1 MELLKTT
8 PKALLP
14 PTDGTSPSLLTST
27 NGLEDY
33 DPMRAQLLE
42 WMKAQNGKQPG
53 DPVASAR
60 AIVDVVRG
68 EVDIS
73 QVNTT
78 HPGSD
83 KTSPKPLPRL
93 QETSESQTR
102 RSWPDLDMLVL
113 GSDAEANIR
122 EKCERVMRN
131 LDDWKDVVRSIDLKD

>member
-14 PTDGTSPSLLTST
+14 PNDGTSPSLLNSAS
-27 NGLEDY
+27 GLEDY
-33 DPMRAQLLE
+33 DPMRAQLLG

-73 QVNTT
+73 QVKTT
-78 HPGSD
+78 HIGSNN
-83 KTSPKPLPRL
+83 KTSLNPLPRL
-93 QETSESQTR
+93 QETSESQRT
-102 RSWPDLDMLVL
+102 WPDLDMLVL

-122 EKCERVMRN
+122 EKCERVIRN
-131 LDDWKDVVRSIDLKD
+131 LDDWKDVMRSIDLKD

>member
-14 PTDGTSPSLLTST
+14 PTDGTSPSLLNSA

-73 QVNTT
+73 QVKIT
-78 HPGSD
+78 HPGSN
-83 KTSPKPLPRL
+83 KTSLNPLPRL
-93 QETSESQTR
+93 QETSESQRT
-102 RSWPDLDMLVL
+102 WPDLDMLVL

-122 EKCERVMRN
+122 EKCERVIRN
-131 LDDWKDVVRSIDLKD
+131 LNDWKDVMRSIDLKD

>member
-14 PTDGTSPSLLTST
+14 PTDGTSPSPLSSA
-27 NGLEDY
+27 NSLEDY
-33 DPMRAQLLE
+33 DPMRARLLG

-73 QVNTT
+73 QTKTT
-78 HPGSD
+78 HPGAD
-83 KTSPKPLPRL
+83 KASPNPLPRL
-93 QETSESQTR
+93 QERSESERT
-102 RSWPDLDMLVL
+102 WPDLDMLVL

-122 EKCERVMRN
+122 EKCERVIRN
-131 LDDWKDVVRSIDLKD
+131 LDDWKDVVRSIDLKE